1 MRRIMKSVLSFCA
14 LSTLCA
20 APVLA
25 AGGNDEFGENFTAQA
40 PAALQ
45 EDAGA
50 DYSGEALNEIA
61 PAAGEAVW
69 IPPEEEKEKLPAAIP
84 DIEGLLGP
92 DFPLVPGMDMPPEAV
107 LETIN

>member
-1 MRRIMKSVLSFCA
+1 MRLIMYSVLSFCV
-14 LSTLCA
+14 LSALCA
-20 APVLA
+20 APALA
-25 AGGNDEFGENFTAQA
+25 AGNNDEFGESFTAQA

-69 IPPEEEKEKLPAAIP
+69 IPPEEEEKLPAAIP
-84 DIEGLLGP
+84 DLEGILGP
-92 DFPLVPGMDMPPEAV
+92 DFPLVPGMEAPPEAV